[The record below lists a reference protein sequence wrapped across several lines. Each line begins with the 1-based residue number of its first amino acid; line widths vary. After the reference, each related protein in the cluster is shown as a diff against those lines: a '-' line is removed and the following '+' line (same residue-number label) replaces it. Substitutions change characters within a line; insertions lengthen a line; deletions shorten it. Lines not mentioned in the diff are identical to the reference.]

1 MTAQCHILP
10 RCLSAA
16 QVSHDALRGVLKRV
30 EHSPADKNNSA
41 HSQWGN
47 STLVWDALT
56 ICRTTNVLN
65 NR

>member
-16 QVSHDALRGVLKRV
+16 QVSHDALRGVQKRA

-41 HSQWGN
+41 YSQWGK
-47 STLVWDALT
+47 STHVRDVLT
-56 ICRTTNVLN
+56 ICRTTNVFKY
-65 NR
+65 